1 MSSSDGEDS
10 SDFGAVRI
18 GRNFDQFV
26 IKFIELVPVFLLITG
41 WPSTLVMAATQTQPV
56 PTLRLNY
63 INNRR
68 CC

>member
-26 IKFIELVPVFLLITG
+26 IKFIELVPVFCLSLDG
-41 WPSTLVMAATQTQPV
+41 LALW
-56 PTLRLNY
+56 
-63 INNRR
+63 
-68 CC
+68 

>member
-26 IKFIELVPVFLLITG
+26 IKFIKLVPVFANH
-41 WPSTLVMAATQTQPV
+41 WMV
-56 PTLRLNY
+56 
-63 INNRR
+63 
-68 CC
+68 